1 MNKEDLKNI
10 LIHFYINPS
19 ITHCVKEDEREGLIE
34 NFRNIAK
41 EIEAFLNKEKVLFI
55 KTEPLEGMVKV
66 IHSCIWNRADSLNKV
81 GEVIY
86 STEYISAIRLLDDN
100 TFNTWD
106 CTKVY
111 RNEDLVSIQ
120 VNQD

>member
-10 LIHFYINPS
+10 LIPFYINPS
-19 ITHCVKEDEREGLIE
+19 ITHCVKEDEKE
-34 NFRNIAK
+34 NLTENLRNIAR
-41 EIEAFLNKEKVLFI
+41 EIEAFLNKEKLLFI

-66 IHSCIWNRADSLNKV
+66 IHPCIWNRADSLNKV

-100 TFNTWD
+100 NFNTWD

-111 RNEDLVSIQ
+111 RNEDLVSIK